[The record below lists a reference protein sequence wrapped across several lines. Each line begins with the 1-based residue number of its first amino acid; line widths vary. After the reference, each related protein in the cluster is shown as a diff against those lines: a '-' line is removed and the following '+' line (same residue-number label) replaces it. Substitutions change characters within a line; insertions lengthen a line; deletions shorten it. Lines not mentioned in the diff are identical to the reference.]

1 MERFFINERKTKM
14 AISLSQNKNS
24 SVLCKYPASPLLF
37 TLSNKNISNDC
48 EISLDEIT
56 VAGEINISECKDS
69 LKENNW
75 VLTSVNPIDGEPS
88 TYNLFRDG
96 DSIAT
101 LSKNRYYSDSWR
113 IDTSNHL
120 TAQEKRHITNI
131 TRLFNKP
138 RITRIDVAVDFINFD
153 DAGMIYTLYRPNTK
167 IFYTR
172 GTNGKFESI
181 TAGVKK
187 SLQVYRYYNKLIEL
201 RQNHGIKAPP
211 YIKNWERLELQ
222 LRQTKTYNTVQDW
235 DNRVE
240 KMLNCL
246 ILPEVTRLAVPNVKE
261 RAMINQLLNHPEE
274 FKYISSRT
282 RAKYRKKIRELH
294 KKSTPT
300 RINLATKALEHKKN
314 DINKEITSFL

>member
-1 MERFFINERKTKM
+1 M
-14 AISLSQNKNS
+14 AISQSLNKKS
-24 SVLCKYPASPLLF
+24 SAYCKYPSSPLLF

-56 VAGEINISECKDS
+56 VAGEINISECKDI

-138 RITRIDVAVDFINFD
+138 RITRIDVAVDFINFG

>member
-1 MERFFINERKTKM
+1 M
-14 AISLSQNKNS
+14 AISQSPNKNS
-24 SVLCKYPASPLLF
+24 SVYCKYPASPLLF
-37 TLSNKNISNDC
+37 TLLNKNIANDC

-75 VLTSVNPIDGEPS
+75 VLTAVNTIDGEPS
-88 TYNLFRDG
+88 TYNLFRDS

-120 TAQEKRHITNI
+120 TAQEKRHITNV

>member
-1 MERFFINERKTKM
+1 M
-14 AISLSQNKNS
+14 AISQSPNKNS
-24 SVLCKYPASPLLF
+24 NVYCKYPASPLLF
-37 TLSNKNISNDC
+37 TLLNKNIANDC

-56 VAGEINISECKDS
+56 VAGEINICECKDS

-75 VLTSVNPIDGEPS
+75 VLTSVNTIDGEPS

-138 RITRIDVAVDFINFD
+138 RITRIDIAVDFINFD

-240 KMLNCL
+240 KMLKCL

>member
-1 MERFFINERKTKM
+1 M
-14 AISLSQNKNS
+14 AISQSLNKKS
-24 SVLCKYPASPLLF
+24 SAYCKYPASPLLF

-101 LSKNRYYSDSWR
+101 LSKNRYYSNSWR

-120 TAQEKRHITNI
+120 TAQEKRYITNI